1 MSFKIP
7 PSLQKMEGNEN
18 IIIFEVQDSI
28 FPLLEVLLSKARA
41 RYNIIEKLSVVDKI
55 SLHHFPVVA
64 LRRRV

>member
-1 MSFKIP
+1 
-7 PSLQKMEGNEN
+7 MEGNEN